1 MVIQGA
7 RFALVR
13 VVLGSALN
21 PTGTLSLRHFEQFV
35 SAIDDVFFRNCSI
48 SHLNILIWLFM
59 QPEERGNDPRDPQDF
74 NGG

>member
-21 PTGTLSLRHFEQFV
+21 PTGTLSLRHLEQFF
-35 SAIDDVFFRNCSI
+35 SAIDNGFVRNCRI
-48 SHLNILIWLFM
+48 NHLSTLIWMFM
-59 QPEERGNDPRDPQDF
+59 QNPRDPQNF